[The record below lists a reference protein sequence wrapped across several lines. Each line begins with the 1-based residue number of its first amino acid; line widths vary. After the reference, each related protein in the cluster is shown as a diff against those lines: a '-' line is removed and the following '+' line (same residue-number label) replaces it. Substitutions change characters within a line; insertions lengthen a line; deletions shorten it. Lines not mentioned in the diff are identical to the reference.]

1 MSSSPFRSLTLLQS
15 AATSVGDV
23 MRDLDSR
30 DLITGNFLLVS
41 GDVVANLAIEPVLAK
56 HRARREKDK
65 NAIMTMIL
73 REAGSNHRTKS
84 RGRRPV
90 FIIDPSA
97 DRCLHY
103 EEMSHRQRKNRY
115 VNIDPELL
123 SSHTEIEVREDLID
137 CYIDICTPEVLSLWS
152 DNFDY
157 QSMRKS
163 FLFGVLKDYEL
174 NGKTIHTHILQEHYA
189 ARVRSLRAYD
199 AISRD
204 IISRWTY
211 PLCPDSNLVIDQAYR
226 LGRGKVYEE
235 DGVIL
240 ARSSVLKKRTVIGK
254 GTSIGDGSVVGD
266 SVVGRRCQVGK
277 NVTIEDSYIWD
288 HTVIGDGSVI
298 RQAVLANEVV
308 IGRDC
313 VIEPG
318 ALVSFGVRISD
329 KRTVSGVSRI
339 TSAKQTGQNTISETD
354 LDVVGKGG
362 EGYSY
367 TSGSDDDSDG
377 SSTTSLRL
385 TYLNPAASFSN
396 SSISTIHSD
405 ESASQILRDS
415 SRRDSFRSDHSDDTF
430 QTRDFHVEA
439 TASILDGLQKGD
451 SPDVIHLELLSQRLT
466 ANADDHMLRSALVS
480 AFMTRISNL
489 TDPSPS
495 SDSNDQALASG
506 LGAGEAVK
514 LVFRKYRFLVEQ
526 LAIFDKA
533 SEEKADQVDF
543 LILVQRDV
551 VGRHRGENLL
561 LFVAKEL
568 YDLEVVEE
576 EGVLQWWDDAR
587 SAEGDMGRVRGLT
600 GSFVDWLREAEEGD
614 SEDEEESE
622 EEE

>member
-1 MSSSPFRSLTLLQS
+1 
-15 AATSVGDV
+15 
-23 MRDLDSR
+23 MRDLDNR
-30 DLITGNFLLVS
+30 DLITGDFLLVS
-41 GDVVANLAIEPVLAK
+41 GDVVANLAIEPALAR

-73 REAGSNHRTKS
+73 REACFNHRTKS
-84 RGRRPV
+84 KGRRPV

-103 EEMSHRQRKNRY
+103 EEMSRRQREDRY

-123 SSHTEIEVREDLID
+123 STHGEIEVREDLID
-137 CYIDICTPEVLSLWS
+137 CYIDICTPEILSLWS

-157 QSMRKS
+157 QSVRKS

-174 NGKTIHTHILQEHYA
+174 NGKTIHTHILQQHYA

-199 AISRD
+199 AISKD
-204 IISRWTY
+204 IVSRWTY
-211 PLCPDSNLVIDQAYR
+211 PLCPDSNLVKDQTYR

-240 ARSSVLKKRTVIGK
+240 ARSSVLRKRTVVGK
-254 GTSIGDGSVVGD
+254 GTSVGDGSIIGD
-266 SVVGRRCQVGK
+266 SILGRRCQIGR
-277 NVTIEDSYIWD
+277 NVTIEGSYIWD
-288 HTVIGDGSVI
+288 HAVIGDGSVI
-298 RQAVLANEVV
+298 KQAVIANEAV

-318 ALVSFGVRISD
+318 ALISFGVRISD
-329 KRTVSGVSRI
+329 HRTIPGTSRI
-339 TSAKQTGQNTISETD
+339 TSAKSIGQSVSTQTDTD
-354 LDVVGKGG
+354 LVGKGG
-362 EGYSY
+362 EGYTY
-367 TSGSDDDSDG
+367 TSDSNEDSDT
-377 SSTTSLRL
+377 SSTTSSRL
-385 TYLNPAASFSN
+385 IYLHPTASFSN
-396 SSISTIHSD
+396 SSISTLHSD
-405 ESASQILRDS
+405 ESDSQILHDS

-466 ANADDHMLRSALVS
+466 ANANDHMLRSALVS
-480 AFMTRISNL
+480 AFMKRITNL

-495 SDSNDQALASG
+495 SDPNQQTQLSG

-514 LVFRKYRFLVEQ
+514 LVFGKYKFLIEQ
-526 LAIFDKA
+526 LAIFDK
-533 SEEKADQVDF
+533 SSDEKADQVDF
-543 LILVQRDV
+543 LILVQRDAAS
-551 VGRHRGENLL
+551 RPKGENLL

-576 EGVLQWWDDAR
+576 DGVLQWWSDAR
-587 SAEGDMGRVRGLT
+587 SVEGDMGRVRELT
-600 GSFVDWLREAEEGD
+600 GSFVGWLREAEEGG
-614 SEDEEESE
+614 SEDDSEEESE
-622 EEE
+622 DE